1 MAHKGKGD
9 KNSCSGKSMPKG
21 TDMPMFKPKGKGGK
35 KPKPK
40 KGKGGGY

>member
-9 KNSCSGKSMPKG
+9 KASCAGKSMPKG
-21 TDMPMFKPKGKGGK
+21 TDMPMFKSKGKGGK
-35 KPKPK
+35 KKPKP